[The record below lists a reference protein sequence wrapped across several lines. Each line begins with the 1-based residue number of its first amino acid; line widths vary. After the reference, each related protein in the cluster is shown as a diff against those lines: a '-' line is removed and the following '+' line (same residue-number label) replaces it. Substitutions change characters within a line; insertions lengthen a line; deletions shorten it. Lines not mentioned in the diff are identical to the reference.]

1 MALIEGTV
9 IQFTDGTTGIV
20 RSMIGEGG
28 QGEVYKIDYNGETK
42 VLKWFKNILGLMLLE
57 VFKQI

>member
-42 VLKWFKNILGLMLLE
+42 VLKWFKKHPG
-57 VFKQI
+57 VDVA